1 MYVQRLTWTTKRNAK
16 KCKTQQLDCKP
27 GYYVVKNQLLG
38 IKGGNA
44 GPPSCE
50 QCPESTFS
58 TTVNAMKCTPWRNCQ
73 AEGMIVAKVGTSVRD
88 HKCRNCGPGECI
100 HTVNNCP
107 PGNFIKMQKSQ
118 NSSLISPVCVPCP
131 YGFFQD
137 RSNATFCS
145 KWSMCTLEEYV
156 AQEGTRFADRICSLC
171 IKLKG
176 GYVQSKT
183 DPNKCELFDPLSV
196 GPGFPFDFVGIIFL
210 ALVCCYC
217 GGKANK
223 RPKFIK
229 PPEML
234 AAEEAEA
241 KRKKEEAA
249 RNAKKRKRKQRETFA
264 ERFQKYYQAKKQ
276 ALAKR
281 REAMKQARTPP
292 PPTAAPK
299 GFEGVVPAVSYALT
313 KNQEESKVKPGH
325 GAKRIVSL

>member
-1 MYVQRLTWTTKRNAK
+1 MSRGRILLAMTLSVAVLALAGWQGICQTKRNAK

-145 KWSMCTLEEYV
+145 KWSMCTLEEGPL
-156 AQEGTRFADRICSLC
+156 QRSADETSRIASPSLPS
-171 IKLKG
+171 IA
-176 GYVQSKT
+176 SKAGS
-183 DPNKCELFDPLSV
+183 CQ
-196 GPGFPFDFVGIIFL
+196 
-210 ALVCCYC
+210 C
-217 GGKANK
+217 
-223 RPKFIK
+223 
-229 PPEML
+229 
-234 AAEEAEA
+234 
-241 KRKKEEAA
+241 
-249 RNAKKRKRKQRETFA
+249 
-264 ERFQKYYQAKKQ
+264 
-276 ALAKR
+276 
-281 REAMKQARTPP
+281 
-292 PPTAAPK
+292 
-299 GFEGVVPAVSYALT
+299 
-313 KNQEESKVKPGH
+313 
-325 GAKRIVSL
+325 